1 MKRIIRLTE
10 SDLTRIVK
18 RIIMEEQC
26 SAPPQWLMN
35 YQLDGKLGKGECS
48 NWEWRKDTYT
58 FLFINPK
65 VKILILSIN
74 PNEIEEDQLNELKQI
89 FGEPKIT
96 EKYYTFKYTFSNQ
109 EDGGDLNQTLDKLQG
124 KVPWIASLNESDI
137 RRILENAFTKMR
149 RRDGEP
155 IVRKTDLVK
164 GVIHDLSM
172 KMPKEY
178 GLDEYEGDDNIPE
191 YLMPYLDEISE
202 VVSNIDTMLIWD
214 AVYESLDTPE
224 INDLIDK
231 IVDEYGEDN

>member
-35 YQLDGKLGKGECS
+35 YQLDGKLGKAECS

-109 EDGGDLNQTLDKLQG
+109 EDGGDLNQTLDRLQG
-124 KVPWIASLNESDI
+124 KVPWISSLNESDI

-172 KMPKEY
+172 KMSKEY

>member
-1 MKRIIRLTE
+1 MKKVIRLTE
-10 SDLTRIVK
+10 NDLTRIVK
-18 RIIMEEQC
+18 Q
-26 SAPPQWLMN
+26 S
-35 YQLDGKLGKGECS
+35 
-48 NWEWRKDTYT
+48 
-58 FLFINPK
+58 
-65 VKILILSIN
+65 
-74 PNEIEEDQLNELKQI
+74 
-89 FGEPKIT
+89 
-96 EKYYTFKYTFSNQ
+96 
-109 EDGGDLNQTLDKLQG
+109 
-124 KVPWIASLNESDI
+124 
-137 RRILENAFTKMR
+137 ILENAFTKMR

-172 KMPKEY
+172 KMSKEY

>member
-1 MKRIIRLTE
+1 MKKVIRLTE
-10 SDLTRIVK
+10 NDLTRIVK
-18 RIIMEEQC
+18 Q
-26 SAPPQWLMN
+26 S
-35 YQLDGKLGKGECS
+35 
-48 NWEWRKDTYT
+48 
-58 FLFINPK
+58 
-65 VKILILSIN
+65 
-74 PNEIEEDQLNELKQI
+74 
-89 FGEPKIT
+89 
-96 EKYYTFKYTFSNQ
+96 
-109 EDGGDLNQTLDKLQG
+109 
-124 KVPWIASLNESDI
+124 
-137 RRILENAFTKMR
+137 ILENAFTKMR

-172 KMPKEY
+172 KMSKEY

-231 IVDEYGEDN
+231 IVYEYDEDN

>member
-18 RIIMEEQC
+18 Q
-26 SAPPQWLMN
+26 S
-35 YQLDGKLGKGECS
+35 
-48 NWEWRKDTYT
+48 
-58 FLFINPK
+58 
-65 VKILILSIN
+65 
-74 PNEIEEDQLNELKQI
+74 
-89 FGEPKIT
+89 
-96 EKYYTFKYTFSNQ
+96 
-109 EDGGDLNQTLDKLQG
+109 
-124 KVPWIASLNESDI
+124 
-137 RRILENAFTKMR
+137 ILENAFTKMR

-172 KMPKEY
+172 KMSKEY

-214 AVYESLDTPE
+214 AVYESIDTPE